1 MEGMIEL
8 DQRLFRSYIEHKREL
23 LVDTIE
29 EGMRTGH
36 FDWDSCMAEPRDI
49 RSYVRAI
56 ILTLVEIHCEV
67 CPLSLSHSPTD

>member
-36 FDWDSCMAEPRDI
+36 FDWE
-49 RSYVRAI
+49 
-56 ILTLVEIHCEV
+56 LTH
-67 CPLSLSHSPTD
+67 